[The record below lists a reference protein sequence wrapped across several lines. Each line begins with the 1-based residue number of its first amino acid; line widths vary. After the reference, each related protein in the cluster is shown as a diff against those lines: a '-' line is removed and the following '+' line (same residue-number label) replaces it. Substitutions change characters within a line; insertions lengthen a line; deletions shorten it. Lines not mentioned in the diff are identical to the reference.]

1 MGFDV
6 YGLKPKINKE
16 KPKTLDDYQDKDGFA
31 KWDKMDD
38 KDKDIYFKLQDKYH
52 SDNPG
57 VYFRSNVW
65 WWRTLWDYTCDV
77 CYKILTRD
85 EMASGQFNDGNK
97 ISKTKATK
105 MAKAMKDAETN
116 GFLNEYESNVPKET
130 SYPFNVDVAIEFRK
144 FLEESGGIE
153 IC

>member
-1 MGFDV
+1 MGFDI

-16 KPKTLDDYQDKDGFA
+16 KPKTLDDYQDKDGWA
-31 KWDKMDD
+31 EWDKMDD
-38 KDKDIYFKLQDKYH
+38 KDRDIYFKLQDKYH

-77 CYKILTRD
+77 CHDILTED
-85 EMASGQFNDGNK
+85 EITSGQFNDGKK

-105 MAKAMKDAETN
+105 MARALKKSETN
-116 GFLNEYESNVPKET
+116 GFLNEYESNVPKDS
-130 SYPFNVDVAIEFRK
+130 SYPFSVDVAIEFRK

>member
-1 MGFDV
+1 MGFDI

-16 KPKTLDDYQDKDGFA
+16 KPKTLDEYQDKDGFA

-38 KDKDIYFKLQDKYH
+38 KDRDIYFKLQDKYH

-77 CYKILTRD
+77 CHDILTED
-85 EMASGQFNDGNK
+85 EITSGQFNDGKK

-105 MAKAMKDAETN
+105 MAKALKISETN
-116 GFLNEYESNVPKET
+116 GFLNEFESNVPEDS
-130 SYPFNVDVAIEFRK
+130 SYPFSIDVAIEFRK

>member
-38 KDKDIYFKLQDKYH
+38 KDRDIYFKLQDKYH

-77 CYKILTRD
+77 CHDILTRD

-130 SYPFNVDVAIEFRK
+130 SYPFSVDVAIEFRK